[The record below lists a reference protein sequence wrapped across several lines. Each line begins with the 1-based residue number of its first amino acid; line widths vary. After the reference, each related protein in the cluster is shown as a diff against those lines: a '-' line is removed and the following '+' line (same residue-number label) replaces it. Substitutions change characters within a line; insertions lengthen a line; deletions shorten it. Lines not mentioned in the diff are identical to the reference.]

1 MRFGFSMVRMRLM
14 RKIVLRS
21 LPTLFPGV
29 VFAQAGGPIPVGST
43 DIAGFFRIACI
54 ASNWI
59 FAFALVLAVAV
70 LVFVGVTFM
79 TARGDEQQLTTA
91 KRYLGWA
98 LVGVAVVVLAKTLV
112 AVVGTLVGVTAIAG
126 FLCTA

>member
-1 MRFGFSMVRMRLM
+1 MKLSNGILR
-14 RKIVLRS
+14 IV
-21 LPTLFPGV
+21 PTLIPGV
-29 VFAQAGGPIPVGST
+29 VLAQAGAPIPMAAGG
-43 DIAGFFRIACI
+43 IEGFFTVACI
-54 ASNWI
+54 ASNWV

-70 LVFVGVTFM
+70 LVYVGVTFM